1 MSAWLIGA
9 HLAGVPAAISRGSAQ
24 AASQPAS
31 QGKPAERT
39 AESVPKSTVVAK
51 SKAPAVSARKPQPT
65 RSLTLEEKIDAIVR
79 KPSYRNA
86 EWGIDVRSV
95 DDNRVLY
102 QRSSESLLPPAS
114 NVKVFTTA
122 AALERLGPDFRF
134 QTKLSCEGALAPDG
148 TLRGDLVLTGGG
160 DPDLADTIEGFSG
173 CFVHLDSMAQK
184 VREAGIAV
192 IEGDIVGDDSY
203 FVHALHGEGWTTDDV
218 KREYGAPISALSYNN
233 NQVTVSVRPAPKIG
247 QPAAVATYPS
257 STFAV
262 ANQTKTVRKGAST
275 TLGWY
280 RAPGSDRVSVKG
292 NLRVSGVPTSRSF
305 LVSDPALFTAASFRD
320 RLVRA
325 GIRVVGKARSRHAG
339 DSQSARESRLMYVHR
354 SRPLSEIVAY
364 TNKHSQNLFAELIL
378 RTLGAEIRGIGSD
391 RAGLEVILELLADAG
406 VSRSMVDLY
415 DGSGLSRLNL
425 VAPRAETLLLCHLAT
440 RPYFATFVN
449 SLAISGLDGT
459 LNGRMNHGP
468 AAQRVF
474 AKTGSLQSVTT
485 LGGFVMTASGKTL
498 AFCIMLNN
506 HAFGP
511 ITARRAIDRICAV
524 LAEL

>member
-1 MSAWLIGA
+1 
-9 HLAGVPAAISRGSAQ
+9 
-24 AASQPAS
+24 
-31 QGKPAERT
+31 
-39 AESVPKSTVVAK
+39 
-51 SKAPAVSARKPQPT
+51 
-65 RSLTLEEKIDAIVR
+65 
-79 KPSYRNA
+79 
-86 EWGIDVRSV
+86 
-95 DDNRVLY
+95 
-102 QRSSESLLPPAS
+102 
-114 NVKVFTTA
+114 
-122 AALERLGPDFRF
+122 
-134 QTKLSCEGALAPDG
+134 
-148 TLRGDLVLTGGG
+148 
-160 DPDLADTIEGFSG
+160 
-173 CFVHLDSMAQK
+173 
-184 VREAGIAV
+184 
-192 IEGDIVGDDSY
+192 
-203 FVHALHGEGWTTDDV
+203 
-218 KREYGAPISALSYNN
+218 
-233 NQVTVSVRPAPKIG
+233 
-247 QPAAVATYPS
+247 
-257 STFAV
+257 
-262 ANQTKTVRKGAST
+262 
-275 TLGWY
+275 
-280 RAPGSDRVSVKG
+280 
-292 NLRVSGVPTSRSF
+292 
-305 LVSDPALFTAASFRD
+305 
-320 RLVRA
+320 
-325 GIRVVGKARSRHAG
+325 
-339 DSQSARESRLMYVHR
+339 MYVHR